1 MSINSFIS
9 MFDMPKESLQQRIK
23 WLVYSFLLI
32 NFALY
37 IKTDIVVA
45 THTMKHGGTFL
56 EWTRSFATTIDASA
70 WVFLL
75 IIFELETYA
84 LSEEQFTRTKAA
96 IMMVIRIICYVFLV
110 HTLYALAVYIYEI
123 NTGNVVQDVTN
134 LCQLLGKD
142 ISYTANLVYS
152 ELDAINC
159 KSLSAAKEFLYIDPP
174 IFIIVTDAEALVVIN
189 ELAWIDLIEA
199 VTWLLILFSIEALVW
214 LQDKGTITGSFFNGI
229 KLAKLSF
236 YLLLWCMF
244 AWDEFMWIA
253 GFFVIGMN
261 LDQWSDEIK
270 AKTEQYDE
278 SKAEQNSKTMNIAR

>member
-1 MSINSFIS
+1 MSYFNS
-9 MFDMPKESLQQRIK
+9 MFDLSSESFQQRIK
-23 WLVYSFLLI
+23 WLIYSLLLI
-32 NFALY
+32 NFVLY

-56 EWTRSFATTIDASA
+56 EWSRSFATTIDASA

-84 LSEEQFTRTKAA
+84 LSDEQITRTRALLMA
-96 IMMVIRIICYVFLV
+96 VIRIVCYVFLA

-123 NTGNVVQDVTN
+123 NAGNIVKDVSD
-134 LCQLLGKD
+134 LCQILGKD

-152 ELDAINC
+152 ELDASNC
-159 KSLSAAKEFLYIDPP
+159 KSLSSAKEFLYIDPP
-174 IFIIVTDAEALVVIN
+174 KFIIVTDAESLIVIN
-189 ELAWIDLIEA
+189 QLAWIDLIEA
-199 VTWLLILFSIEALVW
+199 LTWLLILFSIEALVW

-229 KLAKLSF
+229 KLTKLTL
-236 YLLLWCMF
+236 YLLLWSMAGYWIYRGHYMF

-270 AKTEQYDE
+270 AKA
-278 SKAEQNSKTMNIAR
+278 KLKNNNKV